1 MNKPK
6 GFNCNEFPELNEFF
20 LKLTTKFNALLK
32 QHNTEMSFIGANIV
46 KKKKILYKKWIQ
58 LKKINH
64 KMMHHTEEEIGHVNH
79 LDNSSITMNIC
90 LSDQFEGGDVF
101 I

>member
-1 MNKPK
+1 
-6 GFNCNEFPELNEFF
+6 
-20 LKLTTKFNALLK
+20 
-32 QHNTEMSFIGANIV
+32 
-46 KKKKILYKKWIQ
+46 
-58 LKKINH
+58 
-64 KMMHHTEEEIGHVNH
+64 MMHHTEEEIGHVNH